1 MKNNTAEKYRQ
12 AMLKAQ
18 GEKANKK
25 TSANVK
31 LSDIM
36 DYLKLESGNS
46 FNTFVYRSEYYKI
59 K

>member
-12 AMLKAQ
+12 AILKAQ

-36 DYLKLESGNS
+36 DRLKPESYNS
-46 FNTFVYRSEYYKI
+46 FNTFVYRPEYYKN